1 MKQLTL
7 HLNDNTV
14 VLALDAMELG
24 RQTTILDRFVSEGGE
39 DRVVIEELELKI
51 RGEIVKGG
59 LVPVALRN
67 AEDLIEMGHKLHC
80 GDRAMPAKGYR
91 IDEKVS
97 QLLDLLQK
105 PEEDEGPGGGDNFL
119 SVGQARKY
127 IQDIATLLG
136 CKDSLHAIAL
146 HLSEREKRISEAN
159 NLLAEKIEVL
169 ANLVGAPENRVT
181 SVIETLT
188 PMLARMRLLA
198 ELEGYTRTLM
208 GRFPANAASRWP
220 DAVHEAK
227 MDVCRVLD
235 QLAVDVETE
244 TRPMDPSEGVPAP

>member
-67 AEDLIEMGHKLHC
+67 AEDLIEMGYKLHC

-97 QLLDLLQK
+97 HLLDLLQK
-105 PEEDEGPGGGDNFL
+105 PEEDEGLGDGENFL
-119 SVGQARKY
+119 SLDQARKY

-208 GRFPANAASRWP
+208 GRFPAG
-220 DAVHEAK
+220 VEGLVFQAK
-227 MDVCRVLD
+227 QDVCRVLD

>member
-80 GDRAMPAKGYR
+80 GNRAMPAKGYR

-97 QLLDLLQK
+97 HLLDLLQK
-105 PEEDEGPGGGDNFL
+105 PEEDEGLGDGENFL
-119 SVGQARKY
+119 SLDQARKY

-208 GRFPANAASRWP
+208 GRFPAG
-220 DAVHEAK
+220 VEGLVFQAK
-227 MDVCRVLD
+227 QDVCRVLD

>member
-97 QLLDLLQK
+97 HLLDLLQK
-105 PEEDEGPGGGDNFL
+105 PEEDEGPGDGDNFL
-119 SVGQARKY
+119 SLDQARKY

-208 GRFPANAASRWP
+208 GRFPAG
-220 DAVHEAK
+220 VEGLVFQAK
-227 MDVCRVLD
+227 QDVCRVLD

>member
-24 RQTTILDRFVSEGGE
+24 RQTTILDRFVSEGEE

-97 QLLDLLQK
+97 HLLDLLQK
-105 PEEDEGPGGGDNFL
+105 PEEDEGPGDGDNFL
-119 SVGQARKY
+119 SIGRARKY

-136 CKDSLHAIAL
+136 CGSSLAAIAV

-159 NLLAEKIEVL
+159 NLLAEKVEVL
-169 ANLVGAPENRVT
+169 AKLVGAPENRVT

-208 GRFPANAASRWP
+208 GRFPAG
-220 DAVHEAK
+220 VEGLVFQAK
-227 MDVCRVLD
+227 QDVCRVLD

>member
-7 HLNDNTV
+7 HLNDNIV

-24 RQTTILDRFVSEGGE
+24 RQTTILDRFVSEGEE

-51 RGEIVKGG
+51 RGEIVKGA

-97 QLLDLLQK
+97 HLLDLLQK
-105 PEEDEGPGGGDNFL
+105 PEEDEALGDGENFL
-119 SVGQARKY
+119 SVDQARKY
-127 IQDIATLLG
+127 IRDIATLLG
-136 CKDSLHAIAL
+136 CKGSLAAIAT
-146 HLSEREKRISEAN
+146 HLGEREKRISEAN
-159 NLLAEKIEVL
+159 NLLAEKVEVL

-208 GRFPANAASRWP
+208 GRFPAG
-220 DAVHEAK
+220 VEGLVFQAK
-227 MDVCRVLD
+227 QDVCRVLD

>member
-24 RQTTILDRFVSEGGE
+24 RQTTIFDRFVSEGGE
-39 DRVVIEELELKI
+39 DRVVTEELELKI

-80 GDRAMPAKGYR
+80 GNRAMPAKGYR

-97 QLLDLLQK
+97 HLLDLLQK
-105 PEEDEGPGGGDNFL
+105 PEEDEGTDRGENFL
-119 SVGQARKY
+119 NVGEARKY
-127 IQDIATLLG
+127 IQGIATLLG
-136 CKDSLHAIAL
+136 CGSSLAAIAT

-198 ELEGYTRTLM
+198 ELEGYARTLM
-208 GRFPANAASRWP
+208 GRFPAG
-220 DAVHEAK
+220 VEGLVFQAK
-227 MDVCRVLD
+227 QDVCRVLD

>member
-24 RQTTILDRFVSEGGE
+24 RQTTIFDRFVSEGGE
-39 DRVVIEELELKI
+39 DRVVTEELELKI

-80 GDRAMPAKGYR
+80 GNRAMPAKGYR

-97 QLLDLLQK
+97 HLLDLLQK
-105 PEEDEGPGGGDNFL
+105 PEEDEGPGDGDNFL

-146 HLSEREKRISEAN
+146 HLNEREKRISEAN
-159 NLLAEKIEVL
+159 NLLAEKVEVL
-169 ANLVGAPENRVT
+169 AKLVGAPENRVT

-208 GRFPANAASRWP
+208 GRFPAG
-220 DAVHEAK
+220 VEGLVFQAK
-227 MDVCRVLD
+227 QDVCRVLD

-244 TRPMDPSEGVPAP
+244 TRPMEPSAGVPAP

>member
-7 HLNDNTV
+7 HLNDDTV
-14 VLALDAMELG
+14 VLALDTMELG

-80 GDRAMPAKGYR
+80 GNRAMPAKGYR

-97 QLLDLLQK
+97 HLLDLLQK
-105 PEEDEGPGGGDNFL
+105 PEEDEGLGDGENFL
-119 SVGQARKY
+119 SLDQARKY

-208 GRFPANAASRWP
+208 GRFPAG
-220 DAVHEAK
+220 VEGLVFQAK
-227 MDVCRVLD
+227 QDVCRVLD